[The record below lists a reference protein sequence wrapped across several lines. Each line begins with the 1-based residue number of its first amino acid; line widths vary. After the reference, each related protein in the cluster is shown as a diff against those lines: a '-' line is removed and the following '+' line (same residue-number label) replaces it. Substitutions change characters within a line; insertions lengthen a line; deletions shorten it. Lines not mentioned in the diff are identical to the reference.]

1 MRSVRLLLGFKSRVI
16 TMSEWLTSSFQEHS
30 IFWLLISSAL
40 GGVIGA
46 SLRFLFDVLL
56 PQRLKDRQ
64 DIIAAKR
71 KYATPILLAADDL
84 RKRCASLIQH
94 IDLIE
99 KEEWLSPQEPNS
111 YYNLSTL
118 YTVAQFMGWR
128 QILRHTVVYLDFT
141 TTAETRRYENFLVA
155 IQRGFTKPDLLQNT
169 VSSDPSKSKDKWIYT
184 FWLQAIG
191 DSMIVREGSE
201 YRVKDYAAFCS
212 SLSQSDQVCFK
223 EWIAALGSLFI
234 NLKSADPR
242 FRRIVATHCVLNA
255 FVDQADP
262 HHLRTAKQSYY
273 WNLLSKEEAGRVKN
287 RIRGIVPNAALR

>member
-1 MRSVRLLLGFKSRVI
+1 MNFKLVVI
-16 TMSEWLTSSFQEHS
+16 PMSDWLTRSFQEHS
-30 IFWLLISSAL
+30 IIWLLVSSIL

-46 SLRFLFDVLL
+46 SMRFLFDVLL

-84 RKRCASLIQH
+84 RKRYSNLIQH

-99 KEEWLSPQEPNS
+99 KEEWLSS
-111 YYNLSTL
+111 KKSDTYYYLSTL

-155 IQRGFTKPDLLQNT
+155 IQQGFTKPNLLQNT
-169 VSSDPSKSKDKWIYT
+169 TSSDPSNSPDKWIYT
-184 FWLQAIG
+184 FWLQALG
-191 DSMIVREGSE
+191 DSMIVREGSD
-201 YRVKDYAAFCS
+201 YRVKDYASFCS
-212 SLSQSDQVCFK
+212 SLSQPDQACFK
-223 EWIAALGSLFI
+223 EWIAALRCLFVD
-234 NLKSADPR
+234 LKSSDPR

-255 FVDQADP
+255 FVDQVDP
-262 HHLRTAKQSYY
+262 HHLRTDKQSYY
-273 WNLLSKEEAGRVKN
+273 WNLLSEEEIGRVKE
-287 RIRGIVPNAALR
+287 RIHMIVPSATLR